1 MHEALN
7 FIHLSLANILFGV
20 SYTMPPLVVL
30 RFFGI
35 TAMSGMQVITALTFL
50 PLCLSQDK
58 VDPDNIKEAMEE
70 LDKNHDGEV
79 NFREFSQCIAG
90 LARAYYTKKHGK
102 DKCRGKG
109 RGCQDK

>member
-1 MHEALN
+1 
-7 FIHLSLANILFGV
+7 
-20 SYTMPPLVVL
+20 
-30 RFFGI
+30 
-35 TAMSGMQVITALTFL
+35 MSGMQVITALTFL

-58 VDPDNIKEAMEE
+58 VDPDNIKEAMDE

-90 LARAYYTKKHGK
+90 LAKAYYTKKHGK

>member
-1 MHEALN
+1 MHARGSS
-7 FIHLSLANILFGV
+7 FYPSFTNILFGV

>member
-1 MHEALN
+1 
-7 FIHLSLANILFGV
+7 
-20 SYTMPPLVVL
+20 MPPLVVL

>member
-1 MHEALN
+1 MRL
-7 FIHLSLANILFGV
+7 FILSLANILFGV
-20 SYTMPPLVVL
+20 SNTMPPLVVL
-30 RFFGI
+30 SFFGN
-35 TAMSGMQVITALTFL
+35 TAMSGMHVITALTFL

-102 DKCRGKG
+102 DKCGGKGKG
-109 RGCQDK
+109 RQNK